1 MGMSNNERQRRYV
14 ERLKA
19 RAEEPHSP
27 ELVLRALCMLQ
38 PLHFIKGTADAFAKR
53 VIAEA
58 ERLSPGVT
66 NTSGEIIG
74 SVTNATP
81 EIPSVVSNSASARD
95 PTLLVTGGDDALD
108 RLKSEISRLNAK
120 AGNRLDAVDEL
131 AEMGGLLKRAKPQV
145 WATAGIKPKAAAA
158 QKRWK
163 QKRDQ
168 AWQDWMSDIHILIP
182 GLEKHCRRLV
192 EVGLK
197 AKGK

>member
-27 ELVLRALCMLQ
+27 DLVLRALCMLQ
-38 PLHFIKGTADAFAKR
+38 PFHFVKGTAGAFAKR

-66 NTSGEIIG
+66 NTTEEIPR
-74 SVTNATP
+74 SVTTATP
-81 EIPSVVSNSASARD
+81 EIRSIVSNSAAEREAT
-95 PTLLVTGGDDALD
+95 PLVTGGDDALD
-108 RLKSEISRLNAK
+108 RLKSKIRRLNAK

-131 AEMGGLLKRAKPQV
+131 AEIGGLLKRAKPQV

-163 QKRDQ
+163 KKRDQ
-168 AWQDWMSDIHILIP
+168 AWQDWMNDIHILIP

-192 EVGLK
+192 EPG
-197 AKGK
+197 